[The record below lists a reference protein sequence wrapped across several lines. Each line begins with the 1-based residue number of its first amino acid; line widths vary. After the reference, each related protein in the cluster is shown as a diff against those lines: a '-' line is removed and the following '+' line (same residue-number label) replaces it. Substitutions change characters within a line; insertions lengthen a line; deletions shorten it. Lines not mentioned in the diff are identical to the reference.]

1 MSPIRIA
8 VKADDSLTSFLVI
21 SEKKRWIGLALS
33 RLHVDSFFHA
43 TKLENI
49 WHETFLYSLL
59 EHIPP
64 N

>member
-21 SEKKRWIGLALS
+21 SEKKRWIGLAFF
-33 RLHVDSFFHA
+33 LHVDSLFHA

-49 WHETFLYSLL
+49 WHETF
-59 EHIPP
+59 
-64 N
+64 